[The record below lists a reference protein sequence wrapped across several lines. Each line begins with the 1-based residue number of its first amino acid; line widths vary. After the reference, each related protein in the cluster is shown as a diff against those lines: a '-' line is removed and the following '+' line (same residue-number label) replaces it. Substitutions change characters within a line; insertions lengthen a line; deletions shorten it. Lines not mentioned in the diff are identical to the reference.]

1 MEIMPRHA
9 GAGVYLYSS
18 LPIQPCSL
26 LSISTPSTS
35 SSLVRDT
42 PTVAAVQALDDAGH
56 PRVERRLAH
65 SQLVVKSALHLWH
78 ATGHSFHHPGRLFVS
93 YCGGHSSLVYYGEL
107 LVRTPEHC
115 AYIHTCCHSLQYA
128 AVAVRRDARRRWDIS
143 GPLHWYFLS
152 MLVAEAIQATGA

>member
-9 GAGVYLYSS
+9 VAGVYVYSS
-18 LPIQPCSL
+18 LPIQPCSH

-35 SSLVRDT
+35 ATLVRDT

-56 PRVERRLAH
+56 PQARVERRLAH
-65 SQLVVKSALHLWH
+65 SQLVVKPALHLWH
-78 ATGHSFHHPGRLFVS
+78 ATGHSFHHPGRVFVS
-93 YCGGHSSLVYYGEL
+93 YCGRGSSLVYYGEL
-107 LVRTPEHC
+107 FVRNIVHIFIS
-115 AYIHTCCHSLQYA
+115 AVILQYA